1 MAKRDFRGSVLR
13 GAVFFMG
20 MSSWGSQRVKELKVP
35 FSVILPTIAAVLEY
49 VCLGDAVY
57 VLISDVKTC

>member
-1 MAKRDFRGSVLR
+1 
-13 GAVFFMG
+13 MG

-35 FSVILPTIAAVLEY
+35 FSVILPAIAAVLEY